1 LKDEKEGR
9 ACLWK
14 RDRPFFYQLR
24 MKKRNP
30 MEMVKKQSDPSIDER
45 LQGLFL
51 IDFFSNCVNIFL
63 KLKRFLIDTILSCD

>member
-1 LKDEKEGR
+1 
-9 ACLWK
+9 
-14 RDRPFFYQLR
+14 